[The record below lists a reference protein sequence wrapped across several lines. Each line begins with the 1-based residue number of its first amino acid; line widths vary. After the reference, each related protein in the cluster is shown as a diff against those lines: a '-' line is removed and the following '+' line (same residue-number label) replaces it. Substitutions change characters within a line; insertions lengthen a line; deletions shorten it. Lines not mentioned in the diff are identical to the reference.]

1 MKMSTLGKNMH
12 LKQVAAMLTC
22 LIAAALAQAQA
33 WPNKPIRII
42 NGNAPGGSADVTAR
56 VVSDAVSRSL
66 GQPFIIESRAG
77 ATGGIAMDAV
87 ARAAPDGYTLLIT
100 ADSSLYQ
107 PILKPSLPYTV
118 EKNFSPIAI
127 LTSQP
132 MVLAAHASLKVK
144 NAAELVALAKRST
157 TPLPYATPS
166 ASGTQVVAGA
176 AFARVAGITLT
187 NIPYKGGGQAVN
199 DLASG
204 QVPLGVLGS
213 APLMPH
219 AASGRI
225 IMLAVAS
232 KTRSSVLPDVPT
244 MAEAGYP
251 GVDLSQWFGLLG
263 PAGMPTAVIARLS
276 NEFQKALADPEVR
289 RKLAASGLEAAGG
302 GTPEEFT
309 RRMRDEGEVWA
320 RIAKEA
326 GLRAD

>member
-1 MKMSTLGKNMH
+1 MKLRALGKNMR
-12 LKQVAAMLTC
+12 LTQVAAALTC

-33 WPNKPIRII
+33 WPTKPIRII
-42 NGNAPGGSADVTAR
+42 NGNAPGGSADVSAR
-56 VVSDAVSRSL
+56 VVSDAVARAL
-66 GQPFIIESRAG
+66 GQPFIIESRPG
-77 ATGGIAMDAV
+77 ASGGIAMDAV
-87 ARAAPDGYTLLIT
+87 ARAAPDGYTLLIGS
-100 ADSSLYQ
+100 DSSLYQ

-118 EKNFSPIAI
+118 EKNFAPIVI

-132 MVLAAHASLKVK
+132 LVLAAHASLKVK
-144 NAAELVALAKRST
+144 TAAELVALAKSSA

-166 ASGTQVVAGA
+166 AGGTQTVAGA

-187 NIPYKGGGQAVN
+187 NIPYKGGGQAVG

-251 GVDLSQWFGLLG
+251 GIDLSQWFGLLG
-263 PAGMPTAVIARLS
+263 PAGMPPAVMARLS
-276 NEFQKALADPEVR
+276 GEFQKALADPEVR

-302 GTPEEFT
+302 TPEEFA
-309 RRMRDEGEVWA
+309 RRMRDEGVVWA
-320 RIAKEA
+320 RIAKEV
-326 GLRAD
+326 GMRAE